1 MSTVLFLK
9 KDYRLIEFK
18 KNTVK
23 DIEDF
28 EAIALEHWNSFKNEH
43 PKFNK
48 NILQNFNVI
57 QTTHKNKTI
66 GYILYIC
73 YNSPYYEEIWCQVDM
88 FYLKPE
94 YRGQGTGK
102 QMFKMLEE
110 EAKNSGA
117 SKIMSSFNLKQP
129 LEGFYK
135 NMGYTETHVAVAKE
149 L

>member
-1 MSTVLFLK
+1 M
-9 KDYRLIEFK
+9 IEFK
-18 KNTVK
+18 QTNIK

-28 EAIALEHWNSFKNEH
+28 DEIALEHWNSFNNKT

-48 NILQNFNVI
+48 EILQNFNVI
-57 QTTHKNKTI
+57 QARHKNKTI

-73 YNSPYYEEIWCQVDM
+73 FKSPYYDEVWCQVDM
-88 FYLKPE
+88 FYLNPE

-102 QMFKMLEE
+102 QMFKMMEK
-110 EAKNSGA
+110 EAKKQGA

-135 NMGYTETHVAVAKE
+135 NMGYTQTHVAVAKE
-149 L
+149 I

>member
-1 MSTVLFLK
+1 LEAYS
-9 KDYRLIEFK
+9 LIEFK
-18 KNTVK
+18 KNTIK

-28 EAIALEHWNSFKNEH
+28 EDLASEHWNSFNNKP

-48 NILQNFNVI
+48 DILQNFSVI
-57 QTTHKNKTI
+57 QATHKSKTI
-66 GYILYIC
+66 GYILYVC
-73 YNSPYYEEIWCQVDM
+73 FKAPYYDEVWCQVDM

-102 QMFKMLEE
+102 QMFKMMEA
-110 EAKNSGA
+110 EAKELGA

-135 NMGYTETHVAVAKE
+135 NMGYIETHVAVAKE
-149 L
+149 I